1 MLRLITLRLLES
13 YFRHRW
19 LYLLPIVIMVGV
31 AAYYFTTAERL
42 YTSGG
47 ILYVQNES
55 FLGSLTSVRDAPF
68 SYLTPAQRGANEVR
82 DLLRTDAFV
91 RSVIR
96 ETGLEEQMDQGP
108 EVVDEILTEVRK
120 AVWAEPIGENQII
133 INSAHPD
140 PQLSYELSK
149 AAIDKYIQ
157 WKINIDRVQSG
168 TAEEFFSELTMQYEI
183 ELEQARDDLR
193 AYLETHPEPVRGS
206 RPQTEQLE
214 IDRLSSILQMAGT
227 RYTRALEKDENARL
241 ATSQAEAD
249 IRQTYFLVDAPYMPV
264 SPETS
269 LRELAINATVFLA
282 AGVVLTILG
291 IVVGAL
297 LDRSFRFPID
307 VDHGL
312 SLAVLASVPDTTPK
326 KRWWQRIFRRK
337 AKTPDES
344 DEEEIDAG
352 KAEEPEPGIGE
363 GSMADETTPQLAAGS
378 DDGQEKDGAGP
389 AKNGAEKEQAI
400 QASSNATESI
410 RDGE

>member
-1 MLRLITLRLLES
+1 
-13 YFRHRW
+13 
-19 LYLLPIVIMVGV
+19 
-31 AAYYFTTAERL
+31 
-42 YTSGG
+42 
-47 ILYVQNES
+47 
-55 FLGSLTSVRDAPF
+55 
-68 SYLTPAQRGANEVR
+68 
-82 DLLRTDAFV
+82 
-91 RSVIR
+91 
-96 ETGLEEQMDQGP
+96 
-108 EVVDEILTEVRK
+108 
-120 AVWAEPIGENQII
+120 
-133 INSAHPD
+133 
-140 PQLSYELSK
+140 
-149 AAIDKYIQ
+149 
-157 WKINIDRVQSG
+157 
-168 TAEEFFSELTMQYEI
+168 
-183 ELEQARDDLR
+183 
-193 AYLETHPEPVRGS
+193 
-206 RPQTEQLE
+206 
-214 IDRLSSILQMAGT
+214 
-227 RYTRALEKDENARL
+227 
-241 ATSQAEAD
+241 
-249 IRQTYFLVDAPYMPV
+249 MPV